1 MAAKENQSDGHTIV
15 AKNRKAWHNYHISDK
30 FEAGIMLTGTEV
42 KALRLGHASMG
53 DAYAVERD
61 GEIFLVNAHIA
72 EYAAGG
78 RYNHTPLRARKLLL
92 RKREIGKLIGRM
104 RRGGMTMV
112 PLSLYFN
119 ERGRAKIELA
129 LASGKRKYDKR
140 AAQKDKDWN
149 RDKQRLLRNRNRDDS

>member
-1 MAAKENQSDGHTIV
+1 
-15 AKNRKAWHNYHISDK
+15 
-30 FEAGIMLTGTEV
+30 MLTGTEV